1 MRGLK
6 TLIRL
11 HRWQLDETRRKLED
25 LECLRAGLDTQ
36 SHRLEAELRDE
47 QHHAARSL
55 EGGYAYPGF
64 AATVIARR
72 ATLAQSMADVE
83 TSIEKTYEELSAA
96 LERLKTY
103 EVAAEREQ
111 ERSHAIAARRERL
124 HLDEVAIEIHRR
136 RPQGSI

>member
-25 LECLRAGLDTQ
+25 LERLRVGLDTQ

-55 EGGYAYPGF
+55 EGSYAYPGF
-64 AATVIARR
+64 AETVIARR
-72 ATLAQSMADVE
+72 ATLAQSMAEVE
-83 TSIEKTYEELSAA
+83 SSIQNTHEVLSAA

-103 EVAAEREQ
+103 EVAEEREQ
-111 ERSHAIAARRERL
+111 ERSHAIAARREQL
-124 HLDEVAIEIHRR
+124 HLDELAIEIHRR
-136 RPQGSI
+136 RPQGNI

>member
-11 HRWQLDETRRKLED
+11 HRWQLDETRRKLDD
-25 LECLRAGLDTQ
+25 LERLRAGLDTQ

-55 EGGYAYPGF
+55 EGRYAYPGF
-64 AATVIARR
+64 AETVIERR
-72 ATLAQSMADVE
+72 ATLAQSMAEVE
-83 TSIEKTYEELSAA
+83 AAIQKTHEELSAA

-103 EVAAEREQ
+103 EVAEEREQ

-136 RPQGSI
+136 GPQGSL

>member
-11 HRWQLDETRRKLED
+11 HRWQLDETRRKLDD
-25 LECLRAGLDTQ
+25 LERLRAGLETQ

-64 AATVIARR
+64 VETVIARR
-72 ATLAQSMADVE
+72 ATLAQSMAEVE
-83 TSIEKTYEELSAA
+83 ASVEKTHEELSAA

-103 EVAAEREQ
+103 EVAEEREQ
-111 ERSHAIAARRERL
+111 VRSHAIAARRERL

-136 RPQGSI
+136 GPHGSL